1 MSVSLLI
8 VSRYGTIETSDE
20 RLSLVKGYSFS
31 IKERMSEIETVV
43 PDALSLPEFKR
54 FLGLVVLLPSV
65 VPPSTMTGLDGR

>member
-31 IKERMSEIETVV
+31 KERMSEIETVV